1 MCYIPD
7 SNTQC
12 SQASNRAPY
21 AIPTGRLDGKVSL
34 QTNADTL
41 PGSTTPI
48 ADIVARF
55 AQEGFSAEETVILS
69 GAHTVGQVRCEFFD
83 DRLYDWDG
91 TGEPDPSLNTT
102 TAEQLRKTCTN
113 TGAASEQNRVFLD
126 QGPNSA
132 FVIDKD
138 YYVMLT
144 QNNGVMESDQTLMT
158 DPLTSDF
165 VPPLAL
171 GSQDNFASKFEAALI
186 KMGNL
191 GALSSAKGDI
201 RHVCSV
207 LN

>member
-1 MCYIPD
+1 
-7 SNTQC
+7 
-12 SQASNRAPY
+12 
-21 AIPTGRLDGKVSL
+21 
-34 QTNADTL
+34 L